1 MRGLTIHNASRTF
14 RLPHTLDAEIVEL
27 AKAIPRHPS
36 DLIRDAVTQYVRFYK
51 NHLDELAQ

>member
-27 AKAIPRHPS
+27 AKAIPRHTS
-36 DLIRDAVTQYVRFYK
+36 DLIRDAVTQYVRFYRE
-51 NHLDELAQ
+51 HPQELVK

>member
-1 MRGLTIHNASRTF
+1 MKGLTIHNASRTF
-14 RLPHTLDAEIVEL
+14 RLPHTLDAELVEL

-36 DLIRDAVTQYVRFYK
+36 DLIRDAVAQYVRFYK